1 MAAASELNDGLD
13 RLAPP
18 NERTEKEGLG
28 IGKDQGWCGVL
39 KSVTVLTISM
49 TLARALVLMNPF
61 SSCGGLT
68 YGVNRRCRRGAEG
81 SDDDSQ
87 RQRESNR
94 YYIK

>member
-28 IGKDQGWCGVL
+28 IGKDQGWCGAL
-39 KSVTVLTISM
+39 KSETVLTISM
-49 TLARALVLMNPF
+49 TFARALVLMNPF

-68 YGVNRRCRRGAEG
+68 MGVNRRCRSGAEG
-81 SDDDSQ
+81 SDGDSQ
-87 RQRESNR
+87 RQRPG
-94 YYIK
+94 